1 MDDEA
6 VTTAALHAPDF
17 AKFFTALWDNP
28 PFAWQKALAKRVL
41 EYFEAPT
48 EGSPSSGSLPDE
60 PDATSPWPEAIAL
73 PTASGKTACMDIAVF
88 ALAAQASRLARNQPI
103 TTPRRIFFVV
113 DRRVIVDEAYERARR
128 LAEKLHSAK
137 DGILKTVADNL
148 RQIARGGTNGF
159 DEERPLAVH
168 ALRGGMYRSEAWAR
182 NPLQPAVV
190 ASTVDQIGSRLLF
203 RAYGRGPGVWPIYAG
218 LVANDSLILLDEA
231 HCALPFLQT
240 LQAVRRF
247 QTWAH
252 APLARSFCP
261 VVMSA
266 TPPPGSTDVF
276 TDRSDECLDPGHPL
290 GRRRLARKPARLHSV
305 KNAAGRRATTVFAT
319 ALAEAASELINEER
333 RAIVVFANRVATA
346 REAHRRLAAHH
357 GDRAVLLTG
366 RMRPVD
372 KDVVVQQR
380 LKPLQSAQSAER
392 SLAEPLIVVATQTLE
407 VGADLDFDGL
417 VTECASLDALR
428 QRFGRLNR
436 MGRPV
441 EARAEILIRGDQAG
455 TVTDKREEEERKR
468 KAKAREKDDPV
479 YGSALAE
486 TWAWLDRC
494 RNEDDEVD
502 FGIAGLDPRL
512 PEGDSLVVLNAP
524 APDAPVMLP
533 SHVDCWAQ
541 TAPRPRPSPDVA
553 PFLHGP
559 REGAADV
566 QVCWRADLNLT
577 NQEARAH
584 ALESLS
590 LCPPSSSETL
600 PVPIGVFRRWLA
612 GEDTGDDSADV
623 EGVRT
628 ETEVDAKRPTV
639 NSEDTSPADRRVVRW
654 RGAAT
659 SAEEDI
665 TSEPAKI
672 RPGDV
677 IVIPA
682 NHPGPWYRL
691 GDLPPGAAEPAAAL
705 DVGDHAHLQA
715 RAKPILR
722 LHPALVEAWPD
733 AIAAKTAA
741 LDLLTNLER
750 KYEDDPDTIADA
762 LHDLLAKL
770 SAPPAS
776 LPQRWQWLARAA
788 RELNAEF
795 SVARLRRECRI
806 VGKDSVI
813 LVGRR
818 RIPEFAH
825 EADSFSDEDDTSAS
839 GFSHRDGRPVP
850 LRQHLPGVEAFA
862 RRHAL
867 GCGLQLELVEAVARA
882 GLLHDLGKADPRF
895 QSWLRGGARWL
906 GGELLAKSGD
916 MPKARAARARARVV
930 SGYPAG
936 GRHELLSVRLAE
948 SAPASLPDRE
958 DLRDLT
964 LHLIAS
970 HHGHCRPFAPVVFD
984 DQCVPVG
991 IEWCGHRM
999 QWSGP
1004 TTLERLDSGVADRYW
1019 RLIRRY
1025 GWWGLA
1031 WLEALLRL
1039 ADWRRSEWEETHD
1052 AEP

>member
-1 MDDEA
+1 M
-6 VTTAALHAPDF
+6 
-17 AKFFTALWDNP
+17 
-28 PFAWQKALAKRVL
+28 
-41 EYFEAPT
+41 
-48 EGSPSSGSLPDE
+48 
-60 PDATSPWPEAIAL
+60 
-73 PTASGKTACMDIAVF
+73 
-88 ALAAQASRLARNQPI
+88 
-103 TTPRRIFFVV
+103 
-113 DRRVIVDEAYERARR
+113 
-128 LAEKLHSAK
+128 
-137 DGILKTVADNL
+137 
-148 RQIARGGTNGF
+148 
-159 DEERPLAVH
+159 
-168 ALRGGMYRSEAWAR
+168 
-182 NPLQPAVV
+182 
-190 ASTVDQIGSRLLF
+190 
-203 RAYGRGPGVWPIYAG
+203 WPIYAG

-247 QTWAH
+247 RTWAH

-276 TDRSDECLDPGHPL
+276 TDRSNECLDPGHPL

-357 GDRAVLLTG
+357 ADRAVLVTG

-468 KAKAREKDDPV
+468 KAKVRKKDDPV

-512 PEGDSLVVLNAP
+512 PEGDSLIALNAP

-541 TAPRPRPSPDVA
+541 TAPRPHPSPDVA

-566 QVCWRADLNLT
+566 Q
-577 NQEARAH
+577 
-584 ALESLS
+584 
-590 LCPPSSSETL
+590 
-600 PVPIGVFRRWLA
+600 
-612 GEDTGDDSADV
+612 
-623 EGVRT
+623 
-628 ETEVDAKRPTV
+628 
-639 NSEDTSPADRRVVRW
+639 
-654 RGAAT
+654 
-659 SAEEDI
+659 
-665 TSEPAKI
+665 
-672 RPGDV
+672 
-677 IVIPA
+677 
-682 NHPGPWYRL
+682 
-691 GDLPPGAAEPAAAL
+691 
-705 DVGDHAHLQA
+705 
-715 RAKPILR
+715 
-722 LHPALVEAWPD
+722 
-733 AIAAKTAA
+733 
-741 LDLLTNLER
+741 
-750 KYEDDPDTIADA
+750 
-762 LHDLLAKL
+762 
-770 SAPPAS
+770 
-776 LPQRWQWLARAA
+776 
-788 RELNAEF
+788 
-795 SVARLRRECRI
+795 
-806 VGKDSVI
+806 
-813 LVGRR
+813 
-818 RIPEFAH
+818 
-825 EADSFSDEDDTSAS
+825 
-839 GFSHRDGRPVP
+839 
-850 LRQHLPGVEAFA
+850 
-862 RRHAL
+862 
-867 GCGLQLELVEAVARA
+867 
-882 GLLHDLGKADPRF
+882 
-895 QSWLRGGARWL
+895 
-906 GGELLAKSGD
+906 
-916 MPKARAARARARVV
+916 V

-948 SAPASLPDRE
+948 SAPASLPGRE

-970 HHGHCRPFAPVVFD
+970 HHGHCRPFAPVVLD

-1004 TTLERLDSGVADRYW
+1004 TALERLDSGVADRYW